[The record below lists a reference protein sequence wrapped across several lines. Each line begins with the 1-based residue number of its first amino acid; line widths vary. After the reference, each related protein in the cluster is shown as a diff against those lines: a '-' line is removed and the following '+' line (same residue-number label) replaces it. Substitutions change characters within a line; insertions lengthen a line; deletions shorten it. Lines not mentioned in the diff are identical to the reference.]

1 MRAFSA
7 MVFVG
12 AVIAWPILLI
22 GATGPRTPALGNA
35 HVVARHSPAALN
47 SWSAIRRQR
56 IRLDDN
62 ADTEAIKLGQ
72 TLKDSIGPSFTPRG
86 WQRESWKVQTVSSA
100 SNALGLRSAGVY
112 RRRSPTGRKL

>member
-1 MRAFSA
+1 

-12 AVIAWPILLI
+12 AVIAWPILLIGALI

-47 SWSAIRRQR
+47 SWPAIRRQR

-72 TLKDSIGPSFTPRG
+72 T
-86 WQRESWKVQTVSSA
+86 
-100 SNALGLRSAGVY
+100 
-112 RRRSPTGRKL
+112 